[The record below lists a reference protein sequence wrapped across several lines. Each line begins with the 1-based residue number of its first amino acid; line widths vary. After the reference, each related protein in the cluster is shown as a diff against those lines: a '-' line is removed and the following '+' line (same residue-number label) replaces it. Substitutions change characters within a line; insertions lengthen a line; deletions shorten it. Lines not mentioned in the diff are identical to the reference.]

1 MIFRQIERIARDPF
15 LLGIVATIALATVA
29 PDLGRSGGPLRAD
42 HLAYVGVVAVFF
54 LNGVG
59 LSTERL
65 LHGLSRWRLHV
76 VVQAFTFVVFPLLW
90 LAFRGVAGGVVPA
103 DLMMGF
109 FYLSALPST
118 ISSSVAMTAIARG
131 NVVAAMFNATLSS
144 LLGVVVT
151 PLLVSAAMGAVGVP
165 IPVGDAMRKIAA
177 LLALPL
183 AVGHVFRPVL
193 ANWIA
198 RRLPWIARVDRASV
212 LLIVYVSFCDSVRAG
227 LWTRHGPATLATTV
241 AGAGLFL
248 AAAVFLTR
256 RAASWLRFDAED
268 EIPAVFCGSNKGLAA
283 GVAMAKLLFAA
294 HPAIGVML
302 LPIIVYHPLQLVVC
316 SGLAERYARRP

>member
-1 MIFRQIERIARDPF
+1 MIFRQLERIVRDPF
-15 LLGIVATIALATVA
+15 LLGIVGAVALATVT

-42 HLAYVGVVAVFF
+42 LLAYVGVVAVFF

-65 LHGLSRWRLHV
+65 LRGLSRWRLHV
-76 VVQAFTFVVFPLLW
+76 VVQTFTFVVFPLLW
-90 LAFRGVAGGVVPA
+90 LAFRSVAGGVVPA

-118 ISSSVAMTAIARG
+118 ISSSVALTAVARG
-131 NVVAAMFNATLSS
+131 NVVGAMFNATLSS
-144 LLGVVVT
+144 LLGVVLT

-165 IPVGDAMRKIAA
+165 IPVGEAMRKVAA

-183 AVGHVFRPVL
+183 AVGKALRPVL
-193 ANWIA
+193 ESWLA
-198 RRLPWIARVDRASV
+198 RRAPWMTRIDRASV

-227 LWTRHGPATLATTV
+227 LWTRHGPATLVATV

-248 AAAVFLTR
+248 ATALFLTR
-256 RAASWLRFDAED
+256 RAAIWLRFDAED

-283 GVAMAKLLFAA
+283 GVAMAKLLFAG
-294 HPAIGVML
+294 HPAIGAIL
-302 LPIIVYHPLQLVVC
+302 LPIILYHPLQLVVC